1 MSVNFDIPTRVSMFA
16 HLRENHEPA
25 WTQFVEEYGPM
36 IVAWCLRHSLNESE
50 AADVAQTV
58 LVKLVQVMRDSQY
71 DPEKGS
77 FRSWLKTVTNN
88 AVRDVMQTWKR
99 PIRGTGDSFLL
110 NRLKMLEDPH
120 ALDDLNEC
128 VETEYSRMLL
138 HEAGRRVR
146 SRVRDFTWR
155 AFEITALEQR
165 SPQEAAK
172 ELNLRIAEVYVAKSR
187 VLKMLSLE
195 VDKLEKQQDSK

>member
-1 MSVNFDIPTRVSMFA
+1 MSVNFDIPTRASMFVR
-16 HLRENHEPA
+16 LQENQELA

-58 LVKLVQVMRDSQY
+58 LVKLVQVMRDSKY

-99 PIRGTGDSFLL
+99 PIRGTGDSFVLS
-110 NRLKMLEDPH
+110 RLKMLEDPS
-120 ALDDLNEC
+120 ALDDLDEC
-128 VETEYSRMLL
+128 VEAEYNRLL
-138 HEAGRRVR
+138 LREAERRVR
-146 SRVRDFTWR
+146 RRVRDFTWR
-155 AFEITALEQR
+155 AFEMTALENR

-172 ELNLRIAEVYVAKSR
+172 ELNLSIAEIYVAKSR
-187 VLKMLSLE
+187 VLKMLSEE
-195 VDKLEKQQDSK
+195 VQKQDKYRGTK